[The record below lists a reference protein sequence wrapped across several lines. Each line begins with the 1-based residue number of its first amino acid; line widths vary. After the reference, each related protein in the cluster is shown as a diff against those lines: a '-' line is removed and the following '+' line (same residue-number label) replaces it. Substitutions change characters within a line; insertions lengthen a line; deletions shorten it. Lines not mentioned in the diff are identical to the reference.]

1 MWNFLGSILQ
11 FQSSQGIASLRFSG
25 AAMGFLTAAQ
35 HHYYYI
41 REAIRAGI
49 HAPLLAAMHVV
60 HQSPM
65 LADDEVGLGIAPA
78 NQIGLDAVSTFPGQV
93 AIAANTLR
101 SLTSRLTAQG
111 WDATDLWNED
121 LGRYTDRFLEI
132 LANGYVP
139 PASDTAAAQLEGCDF
154 ELLQSMYQAE
164 VQAAHETS
172 GLTGNLGFVD
182 LALLN
187 FVEQL
192 PAHYQGLDYQRNA
205 LLEAVRLW
213 RKLDSP
219 QLAIAAL
226 QADSDESLLT
236 DAALDRLLLD
246 VISKLGDSYDGY
258 PHQREALL
266 RLVQGWRQLPT
277 REAAI
282 ASLQADDTAATPSNT
297 LDAALIAFVQ
307 QLPWQYQGKGEQRNI
322 LTEAYRLWHELDDRT
337 AAIRKLGVE
346 PKGLIDA
353 SREVLE
359 ESARHL
365 DRNLLRFL
373 RSIPIHYTESDS
385 QRTALLKLVER
396 WRGLEQPSQ
405 AQHSLFDDLRRM
417 ERAASLSEDAPPP
430 PQPTPV
436 AARPSTWTLENLQLT
451 AAIVPGGHLT
461 WAIAT
466 QGGIWYPD
474 NLTIVQAMMAL
485 AEQLEE
491 VSDRL
496 NRRLHIALWYCPSEV
511 PMTLTTPGNSH
522 ETGSAVKLFCEGL
535 TNSQIYWA
543 LDPWWAGGLGRL
555 RQLPHLIHLDWGGD
569 RTRWLY

>member
-1 MWNFLGSILQ
+1 MEIPGFDPTIPVSTGHCL
-11 FQSSQGIASLRFSG
+11 FVFSG

-35 HHYYYI
+35 HHHYYV

-49 HAPLLAAMHVV
+49 HAPLLAALHVV

-65 LADDEVGLGIAPA
+65 LADDEVGLGISPA
-78 NQIGLDAVSTFPGQV
+78 NRIGLEEVSLFPGQV
-93 AIAANTLR
+93 AIAASTLR
-101 SLTSRLTAQG
+101 SLISRLTAQG
-111 WDATDLWNED
+111 WEATDLWNED
-121 LGRYTDRFLEI
+121 LGRYTDRFLEM

-139 PASDTAAAQLEGCDF
+139 PASDTSAAQLESSDV

-164 VQAAHETS
+164 VQAAHEAS

-182 LALLN
+182 LALLH
-187 FVEQL
+187 FVGQL
-192 PAHYQGLDYQRNA
+192 PTYYQGLDYQRQA

-219 QLAIAAL
+219 QMAIAAL

-236 DAALDRLLLD
+236 DAAMDRVLLEVL
-246 VISKLGDSYDGY
+246 SKLGSSYDGY

-266 RLVQGWRQLPT
+266 RLVQGWRQLPS

-282 ASLQADDTAATPSNT
+282 ASLQSDDGAALPDTT

-307 QLPWQYQGKGEQRNI
+307 QLPHTYQGKGEQRNI
-322 LTEAYRLWHELDDRT
+322 LTDAYRLWHDLDSRT

-346 PKGLIDA
+346 PKGLVDA
-353 SREVLE
+353 SREELE
-359 ESARHL
+359 ASARHL

-373 RSIPIHYTESDS
+373 RTVPAHYTESAP
-385 QRTALLKLVER
+385 QRAALLKLVER
-396 WRGLEQPSQ
+396 WRDLEQPAQ
-405 AQHSLFDDLRRM
+405 AQQSLFDDLRRM
-417 ERAASLSEDAPPP
+417 ERAAALSEDAPPP
-430 PQPTPV
+430 PVPSPV
-436 AARPSTWTLENLQLT
+436 SARPTNWMLDNLQLT
-451 AAIVPGGHLT
+451 APMVPGGQLT

-474 NLTIVQAMMAL
+474 NQTIVNAMVML

-496 NRRLHIALWYCPSEV
+496 GRRLYIALWYCPSEI
-511 PMTLTTPGNSH
+511 PMTFNTPGNSH

-535 TNSQIYWA
+535 TNSQIYWS
-543 LDPWWAGGLGRL
+543 LDPWWQGGLGRI
-555 RQLPHLIHLDWGGD
+555 RQFPHLIHLDWGGD